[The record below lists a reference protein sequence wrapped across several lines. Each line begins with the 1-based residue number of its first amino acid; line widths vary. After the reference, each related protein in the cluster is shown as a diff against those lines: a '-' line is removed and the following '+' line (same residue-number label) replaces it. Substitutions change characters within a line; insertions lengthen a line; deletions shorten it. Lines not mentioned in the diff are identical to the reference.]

1 METFEEK
8 RIQYQK
14 QIDKTPSQFESHYE
28 LGKLYYEQAAK
39 GGGSAAPS
47 VTQWLQKSA
56 EHLEKADQIKP
67 NSPDNL
73 SLLREVYTMTHDSEK
88 VKGINERLNT

>member
-8 RIQYQK
+8 RIHYQK
-14 QIDKTPSQFESHYE
+14 QIEKTPSQFEPHYA

-39 GGGSAAPS
+39 GGSSTDPS
-47 VTQWLQKSA
+47 VTQWLQHSA

-67 NSPDNL
+67 DNRDNL
-73 SLLREVYTMTHDSEK
+73 SMLRQVYTMTHDSEK